1 MRSGGEPDDG
11 LSATW
16 SSEALPMSVRRQLL
30 ERELNKL
37 GFRKADAGRAVSS
50 EGNSQQEGQSSH
62 PQADDSGQ
70 HGG

>member
-1 MRSGGEPDDG
+1 M
-11 LSATW
+11 A
-16 SSEALPMSVRRQLL
+16 VRKQLL

-37 GFRKADAGRAVSS
+37 GFRKTEAGRAAAADGGPR
-50 EGNSQQEGQSSH
+50 EGESSH